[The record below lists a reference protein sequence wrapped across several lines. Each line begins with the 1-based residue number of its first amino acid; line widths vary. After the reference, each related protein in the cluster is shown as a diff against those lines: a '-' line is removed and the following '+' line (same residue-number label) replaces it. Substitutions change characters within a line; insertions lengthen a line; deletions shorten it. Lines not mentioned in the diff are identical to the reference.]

1 MPRQRHMPPY
11 SFGIH
16 LLASGFIGPGTQFE
30 QSRLHPEEELEEEE
44 LEEEELPQPVHG

>member
-1 MPRQRHMPPY
+1 MPPY

-44 LEEEELPQPVHG
+44 LDELDDELLAGQAA